1 MTGKDRAR
9 AALEAASALRERGAF
24 DEARAE
30 LAALAN
36 HPDARALGEPTALGL
51 PRRLHAAFL
60 RLAKAEGD
68 ALARI
73 GYQFHL
79 VPPPGRFDRWTHQSA
94 DDRRALAA
102 ANRKPVPHI
111 LHQIWIGTLPV
122 PPSAAAWAAHA
133 TRHGYGYK
141 LWREDDLAALGLA
154 DGAAFRAMLARGDLP
169 GAVDAARYA
178 ILATEG
184 GIYLDCDWYP
194 ARDDLAFHDLLPL
207 VGLTALA
214 EDIPRHTGAGG
225 LLLANSFLAAPAGHP
240 VFTRLVA
247 VLPDIVADM
256 PKAPAWWCTGPLIFT
271 LLARG
276 GAVTLADARFVA
288 AHLPRAAPFAE
299 VEAIRARAAEADL
312 GPLIAWK
319 SW

>member
-1 MTGKDRAR
+1 MTGNDRAR
-9 AALEAASALRERGAF
+9 AALDAAAALRERGAF
-24 DEARAE
+24 DEARAQ
-30 LAALAN
+30 LAALARD
-36 HPDARALGEPTALGL
+36 PDAQALGEHTALGL

-68 ALARI
+68 VLARI

-79 VPPPGRFDRWTHQSA
+79 VPPPGRFDRWTRFGA
-94 DDRRALAA
+94 ADRRAIAA
-102 ANRKPVPHI
+102 ANRRPVPHS
-111 LHQIWIGTLPV
+111 LHQIWIGALPV
-122 PPSAAAWAAHA
+122 PPSTIAWATHA
-133 TRHGYGYK
+133 ARHGYAYK
-141 LWREDDLAALGLA
+141 LWREDDLAALGLV

-194 ARDDLAFHDLLPL
+194 ARDDLAFHDLLPM

-225 LLLANSFLAAPAGHP
+225 LLLANSFLAAPAAHP
-240 VFTRLVA
+240 VFARLVE
-247 VLPDIVADM
+247 VLPEIVADM

-271 LLARG
+271 LLARS

-288 AHLPRAAPFAE
+288 AHLPRAAPMAE
-299 VEAIRARAAEADL
+299 VEAICARAVDEDL

>member
-1 MTGKDRAR
+1 MTDRDRAR
-9 AALEAASALRERGAF
+9 AALDAAAALRQQGDF
-24 DEARAE
+24 GGARAE
-30 LAALAN
+30 LSALSR
-36 HPDARALGEPTALGL
+36 HPDAQALGEPTALGL

-79 VPPPGRFDRWTHQSA
+79 VPPPGRFARWTA
-94 DDRRALAA
+94 VTPDDRRAIAA
-102 ANRKPVPHI
+102 ANRRPVPHS

-133 TRHGYGYK
+133 ARHGYAYR
-141 LWREDDLAALGLA
+141 LWREDDLAGLGLGEA
-154 DGAAFRAMLARGDLP
+154 PAYREMLARGDYP

-178 ILATEG
+178 ILAAEG

-207 VGLTALA
+207 IGLTALA
-214 EDIPRHTGAGG
+214 EEIPRLTGAGA
-225 LLLANSFLAAPAGHP
+225 LLLANSFLAAPPAHP
-240 VFTRLVA
+240 VFIRLA
-247 VLPDIVADM
+247 EVLPEIVADM
-256 PKAPAWWCTGPLIFT
+256 PKAPAWWSTGPLIFT
-271 LLARG
+271 LLARN
-276 GAVTLADARFVA
+276 GAVALADAHFVA
-288 AHLPRAAPFAE
+288 AHLPRGAPLAE
-299 VEAIRARAAEADL
+299 VETIRARAGAEDL